1 MSTQMFRK
9 ILQILALVTLVGT
22 LSACSGT
29 ESDNTVNPEGAV
41 IIDVRTPQ
49 EYASGHLVGSVNID
63 INAADFEENIIALDP
78 TAKYLIYCRSGNRS
92 AQAIERMRGLGF
104 TDMIDLGSIES
115 AATSTGV
122 EVTR

>member
-1 MSTQMFRK
+1 MFRK

-29 ESDNTVNPEGAV
+29 ESANTVNPEGAV

-49 EYASGHLVGSVNID
+49 EFSSGHLVGSVNID

-78 TAKYLIYCRSGNRS
+78 TAKYLICCRSGNRS

-104 TDMIDLGSIES
+104 TNMVDLGSIEA
-115 AATSTGV
+115 AATSTGI
-122 EVTR
+122 EVIR